1 MARGAMLPIIRAAN
15 AQIAGNSP
23 APADLEI
30 ALRQNP
36 PISGLKCWNGFK
48 SRGCRPYGS
57 QNHPFIAAAGSGNWK
72 WIAAACEMESR
83 EGNFGR
89 ENGSCS
95 GLYYGMI
102 VECKAGALKYL
113 AGDDYQAVRLALR
126 SNIAWDVLTAVPVA
140 RLKDEIHY
148 SNETEWANNK
158 SKRLPLSPTVA
169 VSGMRWTAVKRGAGL
184 TSQDSHS
191 ETLRAVLAN
200 PPKYGLTTEET
211 LLIRQV
217 IYEADPVAAKT
228 VSSWMFG
235 TIDQPE
241 VQWAW
246 TLRRTTMGA
255 ESICH
260 GPSPNPHKPCR
271 TYTSIEQGIERGTG
285 TWIGTVGLWRGMQPA
300 ARDAKK
306 GWAHDYK
313 VRISD
318 KDVIA
323 SCRAGEAR
331 ITRLSGKTLWQV
343 EIRGMEVEFK
353 TGD

>member
-1 MARGAMLPIIRAAN
+1 MARGAMLPLIRAAN
-15 AQIAGNSP
+15 AQIAGHKPS
-23 APADLEI
+23 PADLAAALKDNPTI
-30 ALRQNP
+30 A
-36 PISGLKCWNGFK
+36 GLKCWNGFK

-57 QNHPFIAAAGSGNWK
+57 QNHPFIAACGSGNWK
-72 WIAAACEMESR
+72 WIAAACEMERS

-95 GLYYGMI
+95 GLYYGTI
-102 VECKAGALKYL
+102 VQCKMGALQHL
-113 AGDDYQAVRLALR
+113 TGDEYQTVRLAIR
-126 SNIAWDVLTAVPVA
+126 SNIAWDVMTAVPVA

-148 SNETEWANNK
+148 SNEVERANNK

-169 VSGMRWTAVKRGAGL
+169 VSGMRWTAIKRGTGL

-191 ETLRAVLAN
+191 ETLRAVLSN

-228 VSSWMFG
+228 VSRWMFG

-241 VQWAW
+241 VQWDW
-246 TLRRTTMGA
+246 TLRRTSLGA

-260 GPSPNPHKPCR
+260 GPNPNPHKPCR
-271 TYTSIEQGIERGTG
+271 TYTSIEHET
-285 TWIGTVGLWRGMQPA
+285 GLWRGMQPA

-306 GWAHDYK
+306 GWAHDYRVEIDEK
-313 VRISD
+313 EVR
-318 KDVIA
+318 A
-323 SCRAGEAR
+323 SCKAGQAKIE
-331 ITRLSGKTLWQV
+331 RLKGDVLWTV
-343 EIRGMEVEFK
+343 EVRGGEVKFM
-353 TGD
+353 